1 MARRYES
8 RAEEGKWRHG
18 RARGKHVQDRKR
30 EKSSAGWGEKS
41 SIVERE
47 RGSEKPGCSAYAYND
62 QPPTPPMGV
71 LDSSSS
77 PRVVVTMADDK

>member
-1 MARRYES
+1 MRASRRRKVEARAS
-8 RAEEGKWRHG
+8 
-18 RARGKHVQDRKR
+18 ARGKHVQDRKR

-62 QPPTPPMGV
+62 QPPAPPMGV
-71 LDSSSS
+71 LDSS
-77 PRVVVTMADDK
+77 PRVVVTMTDDK